1 MDTEASTGNWGDPY
15 IGLRLLERE
24 ISGYTLRAM
33 ENARVWSG
41 MRQISG
47 ADPGVFDD
55 IARFLRD
62 LLDRISPWR
71 MFPWLEAQVFAP
83 LKGWLGAYFVQ
94 PLIGTLWAI
103 QGALSS
109 RIENILERLRSTVGN
124 LAAWIGPWLIS
135 AAYIVGNVI
144 SNPIQS
150 VRTVIDLAL
159 LGLRAVVGMI
169 PVQIR
174 DSIREAWQGMTAA
187 WGFAAD
193 RILAALTSWRLMF
206 DAGLASV
213 LALIRNQGGE
223 RQTFWNRF
231 LETWPGQLLT
241 SVTGALSALWQ
252 MIITSLRE
260 WWTRWRPVVM
270 DAAQEVIDFARPT
283 VESWVSGFK
292 ELPATYLNWVAAT
305 AGTDLALHPSRA
317 LATTGSLYAMA
328 IAAGTSAMTLS
339 TVLNIIPTTNWVGM
353 SQFSAFIAEA
363 AGFEPLTRATY
374 GVLLNDALAWP
385 LRYHWNRQLRPKMP
399 TEGTI
404 FLMGR
409 KRGLDRA
416 EFGNAM
422 ALHGIPDSWTDKIY
436 QFFWTDPSP
445 YWLLRMSEHANP
457 MIKPSALFLPWLDKW
472 LPEWRG
478 DPWAWFKMKLKL
490 AGFEDTDIPAF
501 IEGFQRRQVSGA
513 VTQLKTSVRAM
524 IRDGYWNRD
533 HVEEAL
539 RPLHV
544 RQEEIEL
551 IMVAEELDYLKGY
564 LDDEVRYYNESFRKG
579 VMGGQDLEL
588 ALSTLIVK
596 PERVAQI
603 VARERVRALKKPK
616 PIVAAKEDPLV
627 TRLRRQ
633 AIDSWTKRY
642 RAWEI
647 SEKDL
652 LLGLTIVVEDHELAK
667 EMVSA
672 EVTRYRPPPKPPVPP
687 KVDPIVA
694 ASRRSAIASWVKL
707 FRDGE
712 ITSDELDLR
721 LSPLI
726 EDAEIVRQIKALEE
740 LRARPAPEI
749 LPPVEE
755 DPVLARIRA
764 EKVRGHLQ
772 MFRKRLIGLGQLYT
786 YLVAD
791 GLVRELSRATVITE
805 ANKRIKVAPL
815 ESPYYLRDQ
824 MRELIDQG
832 LEAYEQRY
840 IEGKITID
848 TYITWL
854 TSIGVDP
861 DLSTYLADIL
871 SLRSFLEGRVS

>member
-1 MDTEASTGNWGDPY
+1 VDTEAATGNWGDPY

-24 ISGYTLRAM
+24 VSGYTLRAM
-33 ENARVWSG
+33 ENAKVWSK

-47 ADPGVFDD
+47 AQAGIFDT
-55 IARFLRD
+55 IANFLRD

-71 MFPWLEAQVFAP
+71 FFPWLEAQVFAP
-83 LKGWLGAYFVQ
+83 LKGWLALHFVQ

-109 RIENILERLRSTVGN
+109 RIEAILERVRSTVAN
-124 LAAWIGPWLIS
+124 LASWIGPWLIS
-135 AAYIVGNVI
+135 AAYIVANTI
-144 SNPIQS
+144 SNPLQTI
-150 VRTVIDLAL
+150 RHIIDMGL
-159 LGLRAVVGMI
+159 LGLRTVVGMI

-174 DSIREAWQGMTAA
+174 DSIREAWSQMTAA
-187 WGFAAD
+187 WGFAAE
-193 RILAALTSWRLMF
+193 RIVGALNLVRAMF
-206 DAGLASV
+206 NAGLASV

-231 LETWPGQLLT
+231 LETWPGQLLQ
-241 SVTGALSALWQ
+241 SVTGALTALWQ
-252 MIITSLRE
+252 MIITALRQ
-260 WWTRWRPVVM
+260 WWANFRPVLIQ
-270 DAAQEVIDFARPT
+270 AAQDLIDYARPT
-283 VESWVSGFK
+283 VESWVGAFK

-305 AGTDLALHPSRA
+305 AGTDLALQPSKA

-399 TEGTI
+399 TEGTT

-416 EFGNAM
+416 EFGDAM
-422 ALHGIPDSWTDKIY
+422 AAHGIPDWWTDKIY

-457 MIKPSALFLPWLDKW
+457 TIQPSSLFLPWLEKW
-472 LPEWRG
+472 LPEWRA

-501 IEGFQRRQVSGA
+501 VEGFQRRQVSGA

-533 HVEEAL
+533 HVEGAL

-551 IMVAEELDYLKGY
+551 IMVAEDLDYLKSY

-579 VMGGQDLEL
+579 LMGAQDLDL

-616 PIVAAKEDPLV
+616 AIVPAKEDPLV
-627 TRLRRQ
+627 KRLRSQ

-647 SEKDL
+647 SREDL

-667 EMVSA
+667 EMVTA
-672 EVTRYRPPPKPPVPP
+672 EVTRYRPPPPPPAPP

-726 EDAEIVRQIKALEE
+726 EDTEIVRQVKALEE

-749 LPPVEE
+749 DPPIEE
-755 DPVLARIRA
+755 DPELARIRA

-815 ESPYYLRDQ
+815 ESPYYLQDK

-848 TYITWL
+848 TYMAWL
-854 TSIGVDP
+854 TAIGVDP
-861 DLSTYLADIL
+861 DLATYLADIL
-871 SLRSFLEGRVS
+871 SLRAFLEGGVA